1 MKKSIFLILTLMTLL
16 MTSCS
21 NIIESSVKES
31 NISEPESTEYG
42 YVNITGNIVLDGAYP
57 ASSDRTA
64 FPVNPSLTDLDIFT
78 YAYNVADENDYV
90 IGSSGSG
97 ITSYTIPI
105 PVSSPNKTYKIKVY
119 AKKGSADYL
128 YGESSDFTISTSVRA
143 VVKNIELRSIQNSGQ
158 GSLKL
163 VVGAP
168 VATGINSARLIYYAG
183 DDRSNTPQFI
193 TADKNQLEY
202 TFEKGSISGNT
213 VSNGIDSGSYL
224 MDFEFYSETKCNG
237 NLLYSFSQR
246 VNIFNLQETNT
257 WVKNG
262 GEPYLEVSD
271 NTSTQCLITATL
283 INEFKL
289 TEIFVDSTAAGYTN
303 ESGTFLNPC
312 LSLSAAITKLQDK
325 NKDYKI
331 YIKGSLSGRQEIPDT
346 LTDTSDGTYHAKS
359 LTLIGY
365 NGLNDSGIPQDS
377 LDGGF
382 TLPTSDGVTLKINS
396 SVPVIIKNLMIT
408 GGNNG
413 GDGGG
418 IYSTGKLT
426 LDSGA
431 LVCSNTAACGGG
443 IMNNGGELTIN
454 SGAVIAENTAYN
466 TASDTNFIYGGG
478 GVYNYN
484 GKLVMSGGQ
493 IKANTTNQCG
503 GGIYNHM
510 NDKDKITE
518 VYIYGDAVIGGDTD
532 ADGNKAN
539 VEVDGYGGGGI
550 YNRGGLVYFGCTAYS
565 AAGEADTYD
574 YYEPDAS
581 KLVEW
586 TGKISHNT
594 SGAWGGGYLNSFS
607 SASSSGWSSAEQIK
621 ATGITHLMS
630 GQISANTAV
639 KGGGIYNGSMLI
651 LGGTINNN
659 SATSRGGG
667 IYNGNRLQLRENAY
681 IPAGSSGA
689 NDVFFEVADN
699 PNADN
704 APYIM
709 LIEALSP
716 PSDSG
721 GIVATI
727 TPSLYENGKT
737 ILTYST
743 SATTTLQ
750 AEYGK
755 FAITPENVGGG
766 AVKKWVLR
774 SDGILIEPSVSNLTS
789 APSSGTY
796 SLSTAD
802 EMQKIRDWISDN
814 QLSENATFVLSND
827 IELSDWGINSTS
839 DQSVF
844 RGTFDGNGHTITIS
858 SFAPEGESYTLL
870 GKETDS
876 TTISTIKNLTVA
888 GDISGPYQGIVVRFH
903 GYSTME
909 NVVNKVNVTYVGE
922 SSCAGLFGDCGNGC
936 YIINC
941 RNEGNINAPNA
952 TLVGGFFSYTSSLGV
967 NMTGCVNTGNIT
979 GKEQVGGICGRA
991 FSTINNCRNEGIIT
1005 GEDIVGGI
1013 AGRTSNTNY
1022 NSYGITNCINTG
1034 EVNVTKTEGAGGG
1047 ICGVLGDPDDSSN
1060 NYANLRNCINLGSV
1074 IRADGVATN
1083 YIGAIAGK
1091 YIEGVGLDRFEN
1103 NYYAIWAVGGQ
1114 DDSSGVCYKITK
1126 SGTTYLAYS
1135 ELTVGSYTGK
1145 DLVSLLNEYID
1156 ANSLTSS
1163 CKQWEYDSSGNLVFK
1178 N

>member
-1 MKKSIFLILTLMTLL
+1 MKKNIFLILTLVTFL

-21 NIIESSVKES
+21 NIIEPSENKCEYVSVS
-31 NISEPESTEYG
+31 G
-42 YVNITGNIVLDGAYP
+42 NITLDGAYP
-57 ASSDRTA
+57 ASSNRTA
-64 FPVNPSLTDLDIFT
+64 FPVTPSSLEGLTVNVIASDINVENYSITGNP
-78 YAYNVADENDYV
+78 
-90 IGSSGSG
+90 GSDN
-97 ITSYTIPI
+97 TSYTISI
-105 PVSSPNKTYKIKVY
+105 PVESTNRTYKIKIT
-119 AKKGSADYL
+119 AKKGSTDYL
-128 YGESSDFTISTSVRA
+128 YGESDSFTISTSNPA
-143 VVKNIELRSIQNSGQ
+143 YVKNIKLRSVQTSGQ

-163 VVGAP
+163 VAGTP
-168 VATGINSARLIYYAG
+168 GSSINSARFIYYAG
-183 DDRSNTPQFI
+183 DDRTNTPQII

-377 LDGGF
+377 LDGCF

-659 SATSRGGG
+659 SATS
-667 IYNGNRLQLRENAY
+667 GNNF
-681 IPAGSSGA
+681 
-689 NDVFFEVADN
+689 NFN
-699 PNADN
+699 
-704 APYIM
+704 
-709 LIEALSP
+709 
-716 PSDSG
+716 
-721 GIVATI
+721 
-727 TPSLYENGKT
+727 
-737 ILTYST
+737 
-743 SATTTLQ
+743 
-750 AEYGK
+750 
-755 FAITPENVGGG
+755 
-766 AVKKWVLR
+766 
-774 SDGILIEPSVSNLTS
+774 SNNL
-789 APSSGTY
+789 
-796 SLSTAD
+796 
-802 EMQKIRDWISDN
+802 
-814 QLSENATFVLSND
+814 
-827 IELSDWGINSTS
+827 
-839 DQSVF
+839 
-844 RGTFDGNGHTITIS
+844 
-858 SFAPEGESYTLL
+858 
-870 GKETDS
+870 
-876 TTISTIKNLTVA
+876 KNLNLS
-888 GDISGPYQGIVVRFH
+888 GD
-903 GYSTME
+903 
-909 NVVNKVNVTYVGE
+909 K
-922 SSCAGLFGDCGNGC
+922 
-936 YIINC
+936 IIN
-941 RNEGNINAPNA
+941 
-952 TLVGGFFSYTSSLGV
+952 
-967 NMTGCVNTGNIT
+967 
-979 GKEQVGGICGRA
+979 
-991 FSTINNCRNEGIIT
+991 
-1005 GEDIVGGI
+1005 
-1013 AGRTSNTNY
+1013 NY
-1022 NSYGITNCINTG
+1022 N
-1034 EVNVTKTEGAGGG
+1034 
-1047 ICGVLGDPDDSSN
+1047 
-1060 NYANLRNCINLGSV
+1060 
-1074 IRADGVATN
+1074 
-1083 YIGAIAGK
+1083 
-1091 YIEGVGLDRFEN
+1091 
-1103 NYYAIWAVGGQ
+1103 
-1114 DDSSGVCYKITK
+1114 
-1126 SGTTYLAYS
+1126 
-1135 ELTVGSYTGK
+1135 
-1145 DLVSLLNEYID
+1145 
-1156 ANSLTSS
+1156 
-1163 CKQWEYDSSGNLVFK
+1163 
-1178 N
+1178 

>member
-382 TLPTSDGVTLKINS
+382 TLPTSDGVTLKITS

-408 GGNNG
+408 GGNND

-418 IYSTGKLT
+418 INSTGKLT

-431 LVCSNTAACGGG
+431 YVFENYTRKCGGG
-443 IMNNGGELTIN
+443 VMNNGGELTIK
-454 SGAVIAENTAYN
+454 SGVVIAKNTAYN
-466 TASDTNFIYGGG
+466 TASDTNYTYGGG

-510 NDKDKITE
+510 DNKDKITE
-518 VYIYGDAVIGGDTD
+518 LYIYGDAVIGGDTY
-532 ADGNKAN
+532 ADGNTAN
-539 VEVDGYGGGGI
+539 IEVDGYGGGGI
-550 YNRGGLVYFGCTAYS
+550 YNRGGLVYLGCTAYS

-581 KLVEW
+581 KLVQW

-594 SGAWGGGYLNSFS
+594 SKAWGGGYLNTFS
-607 SASSSGWSSAEQIK
+607 SASSDDFSDAENIK
-621 ATGITHLMS
+621 TTGITHMMS

-639 KGGGIYNGSMLI
+639 KGGGIAVHNGSLCPIHGGVIGGSRAADGNTASDMGGGIFNMAKLNIYDVTISNNTASEGGGIYNYDLGLLI
-651 LGGTINNN
+651 FGGTINNN
-659 SATSRGGG
+659 SATSHGGG
-667 IYNGNRLQLRENAY
+667 IYNAYRLQLRENAY
-681 IPAGSSGA
+681 IPAGTGGA

-737 ILTYST
+737 ILTCST

-796 SLSTAD
+796 SLTT
-802 EMQKIRDWISDN
+802 
-814 QLSENATFVLSND
+814 ENKYIAA
-827 IELSDWGINSTS
+827 NS
-839 DQSVF
+839 
-844 RGTFDGNGHTITIS
+844 
-858 SFAPEGESYTLL
+858 
-870 GKETDS
+870 
-876 TTISTIKNLTVA
+876 
-888 GDISGPYQGIVVRFH
+888 
-903 GYSTME
+903 
-909 NVVNKVNVTYVGE
+909 
-922 SSCAGLFGDCGNGC
+922 
-936 YIINC
+936 
-941 RNEGNINAPNA
+941 
-952 TLVGGFFSYTSSLGV
+952 SSLY
-967 NMTGCVNTGNIT
+967 GCKKWG
-979 GKEQVGGICGRA
+979 
-991 FSTINNCRNEGIIT
+991 
-1005 GEDIVGGI
+1005 
-1013 AGRTSNTNY
+1013 
-1022 NSYGITNCINTG
+1022 
-1034 EVNVTKTEGAGGG
+1034 
-1047 ICGVLGDPDDSSN
+1047 
-1060 NYANLRNCINLGSV
+1060 
-1074 IRADGVATN
+1074 
-1083 YIGAIAGK
+1083 
-1091 YIEGVGLDRFEN
+1091 
-1103 NYYAIWAVGGQ
+1103 
-1114 DDSSGVCYKITK
+1114 
-1126 SGTTYLAYS
+1126 
-1135 ELTVGSYTGK
+1135 
-1145 DLVSLLNEYID
+1145 
-1156 ANSLTSS
+1156 
-1163 CKQWEYDSSGNLVFK
+1163 YDSSGNLVFK